1 MEILIFHSFNPT
13 AFNLV
18 SISVLYMVIVKVP
31 IILSQLNQEPYFILS
46 HLCALNFYIL
56 VLTIILNKNYE
67 SFLFIFPYVAGTP
80 EDKMR
85 LFLIYYISA
94 QQAPSEVCP
103 LCSVIG

>member
-1 MEILIFHSFNPT
+1 MGI
-13 AFNLV
+13 
-18 SISVLYMVIVKVP
+18 VIVPV
-31 IILSQLNQEPYFILS
+31 ILSQLNQEPYFIFS

-56 VLTIILNKNYE
+56 VLTIILNQNYE
-67 SFLFIFPYVAGTP
+67 SFLIYVPYVAGTP

-103 LCSVIG
+103 PCSVIG